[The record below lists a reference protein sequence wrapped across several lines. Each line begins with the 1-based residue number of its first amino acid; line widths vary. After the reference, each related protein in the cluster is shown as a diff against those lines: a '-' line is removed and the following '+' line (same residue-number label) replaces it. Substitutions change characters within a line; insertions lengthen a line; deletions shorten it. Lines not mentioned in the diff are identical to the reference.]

1 MQFAAE
7 LLMPAADMLVREFV
21 VRLRS
26 GSRVVSAIFA
36 SLAERFNVSAQAM
49 ESRLKVIGA
58 LALY

>member
-1 MQFAAE
+1 
-7 LLMPAADMLVREFV
+7 MPSDMLVREFV

-26 GSRVVSAIFA
+26 GSRVVSAIVA

-58 LALY
+58 LAPY